1 MKTRRIPDGW
11 RLPVVLLLACLA
23 LAAVVGRELIR
34 EPESVDG
41 GEKAPAVAAKAL
53 DTGDVVYE
61 PKPIEA
67 FDEIVERPLFQ
78 ATRRPAP
85 SRPDAAEGTAETRG
99 NGQFVVAGIIVGE
112 RRRLALVIPEGEE
125 KPVRLEVGQSVSGWT
140 IEEIQPTRV
149 VFRNG
154 QTRSEVGLLDR
165 RAGPVEEKPSR
176 PGARPA
182 KMPTKDQKSRA
193 KP

>member
-11 RLPVVLLLACLA
+11 RLPIVLLLVCLA
-23 LAAVVGRELIR
+23 MATVVVRELTR
-34 EPESVDG
+34 DPEPAVG
-41 GEKAPAVAAKAL
+41 GEMAPPVAANAL
-53 DTGDVVYE
+53 DTGDAVYE

-67 FDEIVERPLFQ
+67 FDEVVERPLFQ
-78 ATRRPAP
+78 AARRPAP
-85 SRPDAAEGTAETRG
+85 SQPGAEGTLETSG

-125 KPVRLEVGQSVSGWT
+125 KPVRLEVGQSVRGWT

-154 QTRSEVGLLDR
+154 QTLSEVNLPDR
-165 RAGPVEEKPSR
+165 RAGAVEEKPSR
-176 PGARPA
+176 PSARPVKPPA
-182 KMPTKDQKSRA
+182 KDQKPKA

>member
-11 RLPVVLLLACLA
+11 RLPIVLLVVCLG
-23 LAAVVGRELIR
+23 LAAVVGRELMR
-34 EPESVDG
+34 EPDPVDVGETAPPVAES
-41 GEKAPAVAAKAL
+41 AL
-53 DTGDVVYE
+53 DAGDVVYE

-78 ATRRPAP
+78 ASRRPAP
-85 SRPDAAEGTAETRG
+85 PQPGAGGTAEIRG

-140 IEEIQPTRV
+140 IDEIQPTRV

-154 QTRSEVGLLDR
+154 QTLSEVSLVDR
-165 RAGPVEEKPSR
+165 RTGPVEEKPSR

-182 KMPTKDQKSRA
+182 KLPTKDQKPRA

>member
-11 RLPVVLLLACLA
+11 RLPIVLLLVCLVM
-23 LAAVVGRELIR
+23 AAVVGRELIR
-34 EPESVDG
+34 EPEPFDG
-41 GEKAPAVAAKAL
+41 GEAAPAVAAKAL
-53 DTGDVVYE
+53 DAGDVVYE

-67 FDEIVERPLFQ
+67 FDEIIERPLFQ

-85 SRPDAAEGTAETRG
+85 SQPGAEGTTETSG

-154 QTRSEVGLLDR
+154 QTLSEVRLLDR
-165 RAGPVEEKPSR
+165 RVESVEEKPAR
-176 PGARPA
+176 PGARPPRA
-182 KMPTKDQKSRA
+182 PARDQKPRA